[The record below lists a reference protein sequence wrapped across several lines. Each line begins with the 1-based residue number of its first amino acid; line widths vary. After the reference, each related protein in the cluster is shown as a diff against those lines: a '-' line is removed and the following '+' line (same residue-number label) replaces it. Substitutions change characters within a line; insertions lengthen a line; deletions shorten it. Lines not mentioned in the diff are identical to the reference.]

1 MIIAYDVKTKTI
13 CGAKVLVVNGCVLP
27 FEVHKA
33 TDGKGW
39 YLYRPHYSPKSFCYF
54 KRLKDLKDACVVFL
68 EGAELKHSAWVD
80 TLTLCMETGSSN
92 IVSLERRES

>member
-54 KRLKDLKDACVVFL
+54 KRLKDLKGACVVFL

-92 IVSLERRES
+92 IVYLDGRES

>member
-1 MIIAYDVKTKTI
+1 MIIAYDVKTKNI